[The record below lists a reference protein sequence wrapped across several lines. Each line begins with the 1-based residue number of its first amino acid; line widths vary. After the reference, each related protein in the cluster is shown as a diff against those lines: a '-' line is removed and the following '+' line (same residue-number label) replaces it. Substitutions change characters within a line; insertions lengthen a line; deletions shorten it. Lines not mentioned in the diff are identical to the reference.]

1 MYKKRRSNWTE
12 EEDARFLNEIEFK
25 VNISDLRIKFNRT
38 HGTIV
43 RKLKELNKY
52 VEPINKWTE
61 QEDSLL
67 REYRVIKGFPYSE
80 IAKLLNCDVG
90 RIKARAKK
98 LKISRNYNKI
108 EWNNE
113 LDNKLTNLINEKLS
127 IPEIAGIFNCD
138 EDIIR
143 NRCRILHLESLAKKL
158 IYTKEQLDL
167 IIDMYYD
174 RYLDKEIGKKLNMS
188 EQTIKHIR
196 RKEGH
201 RAIRFPIWTEVENLK
216 LLDMVNH
223 GSSIKEVKS
232 FFKCRPTTI
241 LNHLLDLIPN
251 FKERSISFVRFLYS
265 ISSYSLKPTIKTKLN
280 QARKTCVFKHREF
293 KIVEEDIE
301 ELFIIQNGRCFY
313 TGDKLETEPGNDKL
327 FSIDRIDSSLGYVKE
342 NIALCTWEF
351 NRFKSNQSLG
361 KMKELATKLINNDMI
376 GPEYH
381 I

>member
-12 EEDARFLNEIEFK
+12 EENIQFLKEIELK
-25 VNISDLRIKFNRT
+25 INISDLRRKFDRN

-43 RKLKELNKY
+43 RKLKELGKY
-52 VEPINKWTE
+52 QCATSFWSKE
-61 QEDSLL
+61 EDDLL
-67 REYRVIKGFPYSE
+67 KEYRTIKGFPYSE
-80 IAKLLNCDVG
+80 IAKLLNCDIG
-90 RIKARAKK
+90 RIKARAKR

-108 EWNNE
+108 EWNDE
-113 LDNKLTNLINEKLS
+113 LDNKLIDLINKKLS

-143 NRCRILHLESLAKKL
+143 DRCKILNLESLARKL
-158 IYTKEQLDL
+158 IYTKEHLDI

-174 RYLDKEIGKKLNMS
+174 GYLDKEIGRKLNMS

-201 RAIRFPIWTEVENLK
+201 CTIRSQPWSEEESSK
-216 LLDMVNH
+216 LLFLIEN
-223 GSSIKEVKS
+223 GSVLRDVKIY
-232 FFKCRPTTI
+232 FKRLPMNI
-241 LNHLLDLIPN
+241 LTELLILKPN
-251 FKERSISFVRFLYS
+251 INERSLTFKRFLYS
-265 ISSYSLKPTIKTKLN
+265 ISSYAIKPTIKTKLV
-280 QARKTCVFKHREF
+280 QAKNACILKHREF
-293 KIVEEDIE
+293 NITEQDVE

-327 FSIDRIDSSLGYVKE
+327 FSIDRIDSSLGYIKE
-342 NIALCTWEF
+342 NIVLCTWEF

-361 KMKELATKLINNDMI
+361 KMKELATKLINNDII
-376 GPEYH
+376 GPEYN